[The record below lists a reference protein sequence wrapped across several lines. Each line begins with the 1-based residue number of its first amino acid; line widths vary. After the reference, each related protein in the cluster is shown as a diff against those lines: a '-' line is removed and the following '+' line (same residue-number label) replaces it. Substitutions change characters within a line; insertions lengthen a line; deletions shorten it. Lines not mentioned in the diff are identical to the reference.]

1 MLLFLS
7 ITSAAARSG
16 VSDMDTP
23 LAVDLPSGA
32 ALMGNLL
39 LVVAA
44 IVFAAWLVA
53 RLRRQL
59 PGASDDLRVIA
70 SLALGH
76 RDRIVVLAVGD
87 EQIVVGIGAQGMVR
101 LHELNTPLA
110 NTAES
115 GPATFLTKLRQARDG
130 TAETAQ

>member
-1 MLLFLS
+1 MLPFIA
-7 ITSAAARSG
+7 ITSAVVRSG
-16 VSDMDTP
+16 ASDMDAR
-23 LAVDLPSGA
+23 LSAELPSGA

-44 IVFAAWLVA
+44 IVFAAWLVT

-59 PGASDDLRVIA
+59 PGTSDDLRVVA

-76 RDRIVVLAVGD
+76 RDRVVVLAVGD
-87 EQIVVGIGAQGMVR
+87 EQIVVGVSAQGMVR

-110 NTAES
+110 NSAES
-115 GPATFLTKLRQARDG
+115 GPVTFLTKLRQARDG
-130 TAETAQ
+130 ATETTQ